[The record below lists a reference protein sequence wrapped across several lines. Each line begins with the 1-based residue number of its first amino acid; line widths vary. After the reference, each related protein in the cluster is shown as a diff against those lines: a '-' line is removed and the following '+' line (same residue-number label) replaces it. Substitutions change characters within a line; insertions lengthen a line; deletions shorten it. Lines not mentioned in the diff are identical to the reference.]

1 MLWRTDAMVLDAAT
15 SVAARLDDAR
25 AGDATHTVAAAA
37 IDLSGRVHVATNVFH
52 FTGGP
57 CAELAVLG
65 AAAAVSDDPVMTIVA
80 VGDGGRGVLA
90 PCGRCRQVL
99 LDLQPQALV
108 IVPGPPERGPA
119 GTESEPAGPEGE
131 PVAVPVR
138 SLLPRAYAW
147 PDAPAPRVVRF
158 SGRYRD
164 AMTAGRKTATIRYED
179 PQGTGPTTFVFE
191 DEHADGFVTT
201 PAVVTSVVR
210 KRVAEIDA
218 DDARDE
224 DAGSVEALRAGLRGH
239 YPRLRDDD
247 VVEVA
252 RFSLRP

>member
-15 SVAARLDDAR
+15 EIAARLDGTRHDGTAR
-25 AGDATHTVAAAA
+25 TDDTTHTVAAAA

-65 AAAAVSDDPVMTIVA
+65 AARAVSDDPVMTIVA
-80 VGDGGRGVLA
+80 VGDRGRGVLA

-99 LDLQPQALV
+99 LDLQPQTLV
-108 IVPGPPERGPA
+108 LVPGQADGAPE
-119 GTESEPAGPEGE
+119 
-131 PVAVPVR
+131 AVPVR

-164 AMTAGRKTATIRYED
+164 AVLAGRKTATIRYDD

-191 DEHADGFVTT
+191 DEHAAGFTTT
-201 PAVVTSVVR
+201 PALVTSVVR
-210 KRVAEIDA
+210 KRVADIDA

-224 DAGSVEALRAGLRGH
+224 DAGTVADLRAGLLGH
-239 YPRLRDDD
+239 YPQLRDEDE
-247 VVEVA
+247 VEVA
-252 RFSLRP
+252 RFSVRP

>member
-15 SVAARLDDAR
+15 TAAARLGDRHRPDDP
-25 AGDATHTVAAAA
+25 THTVAAAA
-37 IDLSGRVHVATNVFH
+37 IDLSGRVHVAANVFH

-65 AAAAVSDDPVMTIVA
+65 VAAAVSDDPVMAIVA

-99 LDLQPQALV
+99 LDLQPQTLV
-108 IVPGPPERGPA
+108 LVPGPGGPHD
-119 GTESEPAGPEGE
+119 EPQ
-131 PVAVPVR
+131 AVPVR
-138 SLLPRAYAW
+138 SLLPRPYAW
-147 PDAPAPRVVRF
+147 PDTPAPRVVRF
-158 SGRYRD
+158 NTRYRD
-164 AMTAGRKTATIRYED
+164 AVLAGRKTATIRHDD

-191 DEHADGFVTT
+191 DEHAEVFDTAR
-201 PAVVTSVVR
+201 AVVTSVVR
-210 KRVAEIDA
+210 KHVAEIDD

-224 DAGSVEALRAGLRGH
+224 DAGSVAALREGLRGH
-239 YPRLRDDD
+239 YPALSEDD

-252 RFSLRP
+252 RFSVRG